1 MYPGMNNLPL
11 NYSLVAKFRFI
22 VAEDDEWGRIIDPIN
37 KTFNGMIGM
46 VQNNVSFNLVIGNEF
61 FYLKCKTCKLPFYIG

>member
-1 MYPGMNNLPL
+1 MYLGMNNLPL
-11 NYSLVAKFRFI
+11 NYPLVAKFRFI

-46 VQNNVSFNLVIGNEF
+46 VQRKVGHFNFWKAAVVAQW
-61 FYLKCKTCKLPFYIG
+61 